1 LEITTARSIAKN
13 QDRFLLVIRK
23 RLYIRAICLVSG
35 DLGMFPGTLGNAGME
50 AFRKRSNKILEKLG
64 DMG

>member
-1 LEITTARSIAKN
+1 
-13 QDRFLLVIRK
+13 
-23 RLYIRAICLVSG
+23 
-35 DLGMFPGTLGNAGME
+35 MFPGTLGNAGME